1 MSRLGCANYNS
12 HFEDEFE
19 DNESANQQETEG
31 NKLLIGS
38 QNILNSLR
46 AQQQQPKKKTL
57 VIELS
62 IELVRSYTSV
72 YFNVN
77 VI

>member
-1 MSRLGCANYNS
+1 MSQLECANYNS
-12 HFEDEFE
+12 HIEDEFE
-19 DNESANQQETEG
+19 DNETANQQETEG

>member
-62 IELVRSYTSV
+62 IELVRSHTSV